1 MDAEN
6 HPHGRQDEVDMIG
19 LALLQQCTPAV
30 APVTMAA
37 IVQTESGGWPW
48 TINVN
53 GLPDG
58 SMRFSTKQAA
68 IAAATRY
75 IRMGYKVDMGIAQ
88 VDSENLSWLG
98 LSVQQVF
105 SPCTNLQAAERV
117 LVGAYRQA
125 GVAGTVSLKGAFE
138 AYNSGNTNGDGHY
151 ARVVFHQAGVL
162 VPTIPG
168 GQLAPWA
175 TRQVGGGVGV
185 GKEKGAGAGAGTSP
199 VVRPIIMMPPKS
211 WQSLTKGEDFPV
223 TRYHGKSQTK
233 ELQNA
238 SSVTD
243 IWTISGRQRGE

>member
-1 MDAEN
+1 
-6 HPHGRQDEVDMIG
+6 MIG

-48 TINVN
+48 TIHVN

-58 SMRFSTKQAA
+58 SMRFSTKRAA

-125 GVAGTVSLKGAFE
+125 GAAGTVSLKGAFE

-151 ARVVFHQAGVL
+151 ARVVYHQAGVQI
-162 VPTIPG
+162 PAIPG
-168 GQLAPWA
+168 GQLAPW
-175 TRQVGGGVGV
+175 TQRQVGGGVGM
-185 GKEKGAGAGAGTSP
+185 GKERGGDGSVP
-199 VVRPIIMMPPKS
+199 VRPIIMMPPKS
-211 WQSLTKGEDFPV
+211 WQPLAKGEVFAIPRKQGTEQAKGPPPGSAV
-223 TRYHGKSQTK
+223 T
-233 ELQNA
+233 E
-238 SSVTD
+238 
-243 IWTISGRQRGE
+243 IWTPAR